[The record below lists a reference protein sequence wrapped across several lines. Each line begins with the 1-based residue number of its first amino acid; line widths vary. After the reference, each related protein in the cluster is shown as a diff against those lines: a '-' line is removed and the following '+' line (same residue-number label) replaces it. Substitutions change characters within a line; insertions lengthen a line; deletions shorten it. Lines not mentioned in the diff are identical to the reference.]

1 MPRKSTMKTSATNG
15 QADIV
20 KKIEE
25 VDLTLDMVMKR
36 FYASR
41 NYIRRGFWNTWKDAR
56 KLYNS
61 QRIMVNYE
69 GNSDT
74 FVPETFTILQSI
86 KSNVVGGRIAIDY
99 FPTNKDQKG
108 DIKVLKSLM
117 DQVWIQDNTKLKASW
132 AIDDSLQVG
141 NGYLWQYWNGQFPT
155 NKYVPTEDNFFD
167 PDCTSYENLRYG
179 GYRYLTSIDALKED
193 TVANV
198 NYNPEDT
205 ASTKRVP
212 RYKNLDKIY
221 DYKKMGENKQNQY
234 GEDKTAK
241 QLREEMIAGSV
252 ISGDYADD
260 GKLVEII
267 CYHDKKRLVKVAN
280 RCTVI
285 EEVENP
291 FMRKSKMVDSV
302 DDMGNPIKFELP
314 EIKPFIP
321 VAPARDI
328 VDGAMWY
335 AKGEI
340 EVIGD
345 LQELLNDTQNQK
357 TDNLNF
363 ALNRMWTLDPSQA
376 HKIDEIQSVPGAVF
390 TVPPG
395 SLQPVQQ
402 SNIGLDADNEIYR
415 LQGMMR
421 RATAADEIVQGASV
435 KGAATATEINA
446 QVVQAGARFSSKLE
460 NYESEFFK
468 ILANNMLKIM
478 QIFLTQEQAVRLIGQ
493 AGVEWKNYNPGEYL
507 GDYDVKVQLEAT
519 ASKVREVEKQSAM
532 QFFLLASKMP
542 FVNQEALFKV
552 TARTLFDK
560 DETELAD
567 LVQQQAQISPEMAVM
582 AAQMGGQAPMQPG
595 QGQPTGGVAGMP
607 QQGMGEMAQMP
618 MSQAEAGATNAAM
631 QAQGLNVPGM
641 PS

>member
-1 MPRKSTMKTSATNG
+1 MPRKSKTA
-15 QADIV
+15 ADYEIDKPKVV
-20 KKIEE
+20 KEPK
-25 VDLTLDMVMKR
+25 VDPVLEKVMRR
-36 FYASR
+36 FNDSR
-41 NYIRRGFWNTWKDAR
+41 NYIRRGFWETWKDAR

-74 FVPETFTILQSI
+74 FIPETFTILQSI

-99 FPTNKDQKG
+99 FPTNKDQTG
-108 DIKVLKSLM
+108 DVKVLKALM
-117 DQVWIQDNTKLKASW
+117 DQVWTQDNTKLKASW

-141 NGYLWQYWNGQFPT
+141 NGYLWQYWNGQYPT

-179 GYRYLTSIDALKED
+179 GYRYLTTIDALKKE
-193 TVANV
+193 TIANTE
-198 NYNPEDT
+198 YNPQDPN
-205 ASTKRVP
+205 SPKRVE
-212 RYKNLDKIY
+212 RYKNLNNVN
-221 DYKKMGENKQNQY
+221 DYKYQFDKKNGQY

-252 ISGDYADD
+252 LSSDNAGNDD
-260 GKLVEII
+260 NLVEVI
-267 CYHDKKRLVKVAN
+267 CYHDKERIIKVAN

-285 EEVENP
+285 EDVETP
-291 FMRKSKMVDSV
+291 FMRKATQIDSV
-302 DDMGNPIKFELP
+302 DDIGNPVKVDLP
-314 EIKPFIP
+314 EIKAFIP

-376 HKIDEIQSVPGAVF
+376 HKIDQIQSVPGAVF
-390 TVPPG
+390 TVPAG
-395 SLQPVQQ
+395 ALQPVQQ
-402 SNIGLDADNEIYR
+402 SNIGVDADNEIFR

-435 KGAATATEINA
+435 KGSATATEINA

-493 AGVEWKNYNPGEYL
+493 DGVEWKNYNPGEYL
-507 GDYDVKVQLEAT
+507 GDYDIRVQLEAT
-519 ASKVREVEKQSAM
+519 ASRVRETEKQNAM

-542 FVNQEALFKV
+542 FVNQEQLFKM
-552 TARTLFDK
+552 TARTLFEK
-560 DETELAD
+560 DESELDALTKPAQQPLPPELAGM
-567 LVQQQAQISPEMAVM
+567 AQ
-582 AAQMGGQAPMQPG
+582 GGQAQLPAGPE
-595 QGQPTGGVAGMP
+595 GMP
-607 QQGMGEMAQMP
+607 QHGMGEMASMP
-618 MSQAEAGATNAAM
+618 MSQAEQQATQGAM
-631 QAQGLNVPGM
+631 QAQGMNIPGM